1 MAIASITAWL
11 NNPSKSYEH
20 GRLLYEQYGS
30 SRAIL
35 RILSTGNSSFHFAKL
50 QAALE
55 EVNKQSNLEPKPI
68 VLPEHHLIAPERPGD
83 RLSEYK
89 DAPEK
94 ILEIRNEKNRHYA
107 QARRLFEQIRM
118 LDSQAQRLDAG
129 LQILDHMDYVSE
141 AWSAIDEWKKD
152 GRIREIAQKQAEKEV
167 AELSLVEMIKEE
179 KNLRT
184 YISKDKAKLETAE
197 SSKKKIDIAERL
209 QARSRRLDLI
219 RGRLQN
225 ELV

>member
-1 MAIASITAWL
+1 MAIASITTWL
-11 NNPSKSYEH
+11 NNPSRNYEH
-20 GRLLYEQYGS
+20 GRLLYEQYGTNRVVLKLLS
-30 SRAIL
+30 SG
-35 RILSTGNSSFHFAKL
+35 STSFHFTKL

-68 VLPEHHLIAPERPGD
+68 VLPEHHLIVPERPGD
-83 RLSEYK
+83 RVSEYK

-107 QARRLFEQIRM
+107 QARRLFEMARI
-118 LDSQAQRLDAG
+118 LDSQPQRLDAA

-152 GRIREIAQKQAEKEV
+152 GRVREIAQKQAEKEV
-167 AELSLVEMIKEE
+167 SELSLVELIKEE
-179 KNLRT
+179 KNLRPN
-184 YISKDKAKLETAE
+184 ISKDKGRLEVAE
-197 SSKKKIDIAERL
+197 SLERKIEIAERL
-209 QARSRRLDLI
+209 KSRELRLDLI
-219 RGRLQN
+219 RRRLQN